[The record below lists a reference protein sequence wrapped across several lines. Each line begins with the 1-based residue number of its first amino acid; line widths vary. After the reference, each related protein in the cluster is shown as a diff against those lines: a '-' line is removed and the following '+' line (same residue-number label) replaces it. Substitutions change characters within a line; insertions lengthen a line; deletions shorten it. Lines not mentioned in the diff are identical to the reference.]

1 MSSVQ
6 DFKFQIQVAEFNNY
20 LHALVRE
27 AKGATFKQVIRG
39 EAGSI
44 LGMAAQKTNAASLKE
59 IKRRYTIR
67 DRSGPPPN
75 PWTNRKRN
83 NKGQYTRQGGPSG
96 GRTGQ
101 DPKLVDAIFAG
112 GKRYFTK
119 NYYPNTIYK
128 KVKKALKDKMDEK
141 KARRMSGRA
150 TWYLIAKKCRA
161 PTRTFKTLAGIQ
173 KAIRNQSGKFK
184 SNKTE
189 NGIQHEGAFSYGITI
204 KNGAACALNKSAR
217 GSFAL
222 RSAMAG
228 RPKQFQGNVKR
239 KVFNDAK
246 KRAKQY
252 PNIYVTD

>member
-1 MSSVQ
+1 MSV
-6 DFKFQIQVAEFNNY
+6 DLKFQMQVTEFNKY
-20 LHALVRE
+20 LNELAGE
-27 AKGATFKQVIRG
+27 AKGASYQQVVQG

-44 LGMAAQKTNAASLKE
+44 LGMAAQKTGVANIKE
-59 IKRRYTIR
+59 IQKRYKIR
-67 DRSGPPPN
+67 DRGGPPPA
-75 PWTNRKRN
+75 PWEKRKRN
-83 NKGQYTRQGGPSG
+83 PKGQYTSQGGPKG

-101 DPKLVDAIFAG
+101 DPKLVDAIFVD

-119 NYYPNTIYK
+119 NYYPNRIYK
-128 KVKKALKDKMDEK
+128 KIKKALKEKMADK

-150 TWYLIAKKCRA
+150 TWYLIAKKCGA

-189 NGIQHEGAFSYGITI
+189 NGTEI
-204 KNGAACALNKSAR
+204 KKSFGYSIEIYNGAQCCLNKSAR

-228 RPKQFQGNVKR
+228 RPVQFQGNVKR
-239 KVFNDAK
+239 KIFNDAK